1 MSVAPLALADKPPVA
16 PEFTGQV
23 RLFIFESEPGPTTRT
38 ALSDMLST
46 SDNVES
52 QPNPRRRRGYGA
64 MRQCVEF
71 LVCLG
76 IAVSLCK
83 TFAVETYMIETGSMA
98 PGFYGW
104 HREVTCPQCRWHF
117 AFGVEQDQGDGEAV
131 CPNCGFREIPV
142 PALEADSGDSQNV
155 AGDRVMVHKHL
166 FDHRPPRRWE
176 VAMFRNPGQ
185 PTDNYVKRIVGLP
198 GETIQIRDGDVYIN
212 GEIQRKT
219 LDQQRQ
225 MRIAVFDND
234 YQPSATDRTWHP
246 RWRARSEQSPWR
258 VDGGDFDISLKET
271 SGTISDPSNWI
282 DYQHWIRQG
291 GLRTTTVPLAQWPSE
306 ADPPNPF
313 FSNVTYDATKK
324 QLVCRGAMPL
334 AARDHLAGLSQD
346 FAFQQAVDLL
356 FERSH
361 RAPITDGYGY
371 NPSTSETPVRDL
383 MLELQLTFSGGIG
396 EFTVRMSD
404 GREIMDCR
412 LDFSRKMIQLYS
424 SQQTT
429 PIFEQPL
436 PQSLFTGTAK
446 LEMSLMDRQC
456 LVAIDGILIGQP
468 WTYPAESSP
477 SPLPQQPVQFGAAGI
492 NLRVSGI
499 KLFRDV
505 HYLSKSNEAAFL
517 PYQLGDD
524 EYFALGDNSPISEDS
539 RVWLAQP
546 AARKLT
552 SRHFIGRPFL
562 VHLPSKTW
570 RSSISIPDFSRIRY
584 IR

>member
-1 MSVAPLALADKPPVA
+1 VSVAPLALADKPPVA

-38 ALSDMLST
+38 APSDMLST
-46 SDNVES
+46 SENVES

-64 MRQCVEF
+64 VRQCVEF

-131 CPNCGFREIPV
+131 CPNCGLREIPV
-142 PALEADSGDSQNV
+142 PALEPDSGDSQNV
-155 AGDRVMVHKHL
+155 AGDRVMVHKHF

-176 VAMFRNPGQ
+176 IAMFRNPGQ
-185 PTDNYVKRIVGLP
+185 PTENYVKRILGLP

-234 YQPSATDRTWHP
+234 YQPSVTDRTWHP
-246 RWRARSEQSPWR
+246 RWRARTEQSPWR
-258 VDGGDFDISLKET
+258 VDDGNFEIRLKET

-334 AARDHLAGLSQD
+334 AARDHLSGLSQD
-346 FAFQQAVDLL
+346 FAFQQAVNLL

-371 NPSTSETPVRDL
+371 NPSIGETPVRDL

-456 LVAIDGILIGQP
+456 LVAVDGVLIGQP

-505 HYLSKSNEAAFL
+505 HYLSKSNEAAYL